1 MILQMNETTF
11 PTLFRIAM
19 DYLPIQA
26 TSVPLECIFS
36 SSSETDTK
44 KRNRIHPIL
53 MEALQMLKCGLK
65 NNQLDF
71 TRGLQT
77 SENMLYEDEPDVTD
91 LLSGLLKGSDVEAV
105 MDKIIGDISDEDDG
119 GDVLEL

>member
-1 MILQMNETTF
+1 MNETTF
-11 PTLFRIAM
+11 PMLFRIAM

-26 TSVPLECIFS
+26 TSVPSERIFS
-36 SSSETDTK
+36 LSSETDTK
-44 KRNRIHPIL
+44 KRNCIHPIL

-65 NNQLDF
+65 NNRLDF

-91 LLSGLLKGSDVEAV
+91 LLSGLLKGSNIEAV